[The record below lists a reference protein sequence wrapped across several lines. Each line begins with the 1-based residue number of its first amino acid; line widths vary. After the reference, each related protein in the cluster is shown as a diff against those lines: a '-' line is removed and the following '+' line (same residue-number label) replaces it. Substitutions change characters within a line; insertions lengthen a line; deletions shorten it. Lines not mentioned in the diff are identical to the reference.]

1 VALVLGG
8 LGFGAMGVA
17 IGGITREVRAASLL
31 AFMLSLPMAF
41 LALVPSGAVSS
52 GLYDVIR
59 VVSALFP
66 FKPTLDALNSALNK
80 SGSIGLP
87 LLHLAILTVAFGL
100 IARLSLQR
108 FA

>member
-1 VALVLGG
+1 
-8 LGFGAMGVA
+8 
-17 IGGITREVRAASLL
+17 VRAASLL
-31 AFMLSLPMAF
+31 AFMLALPMAF

-52 GLYDVIR
+52 GLYNVIK

-66 FKPTLDALNSALNK
+66 FKPTLDALNSALNR

-87 LLHLAILTVAFGL
+87 LLHLAILTVAFGV
-100 IARLSLQR
+100 IARLSLRR

>member
-1 VALVLGG
+1 
-8 LGFGAMGVA
+8 
-17 IGGITREVRAASLL
+17 
-31 AFMLSLPMAF
+31 
-41 LALVPSGAVSS
+41 
-52 GLYDVIR
+52 VIR
-59 VVSALFP
+59 VISALFP